1 MLIFLESMIEDKLN
15 EKWETVECEY
25 NGPLVVMQRS
35 MDDEYAGLIVKHET
49 YPEFSIS
56 YASHIGGRTPTDSIL
71 VYLDND
77 YTQDFISEED
87 YYNEMCN
94 FTEKFKDDIEEVGK
108 ILDMD
113 TDRITVM

>member
-1 MLIFLESMIEDKLN
+1 MLIYLETLIEDELN
-15 EKWETVECEY
+15 RKWEVVEEEY

-56 YASHIGGRTPTDSIL
+56 YATNISGHGDSIL

-77 YTQDFISEED
+77 YTQDFIDEED
-87 YYNEMCN
+87 YYNAMCN
-94 FTEKFKDDIEEVGK
+94 FVDKFKDDIEEVGK